1 MAQSRWGHRGG
12 AGVGWGRCGSAPV
25 PGKSAAEKLRAFK
38 DRARGLPSSRLRS
51 ASAPGATRV
60 VPADPRP
67 PSAEACPASP
77 AWGAARALDVPP
89 PAPPALRQRHLPL
102 SVRDTVSKVT
112 SWDTC
117 PEPAS
122 LAGWQG
128 SSCSGGARSGPGLP
142 RPPGADLQPLL
153 RGVRPPARD
162 ANARR
167 QRPLPAAPA
176 SQRPLPAGVAA
187 PPGAQAPKRD
197 ETGMRQERQ
206 RPGPEATDPAQ
217 APALPPSHVS
227 TSLPSRACFPACK
240 TRPPVTSISG
250 ASAGASR

>member
-122 LAGWQG
+122 LRRLAKVF
-128 SSCSGGARSGPGLP
+128 
-142 RPPGADLQPLL
+142 LL
-153 RGVRPPARD
+153 RGSPPRPGSPRPARRRPSAPFPRGPPARPG
-162 ANARR
+162 R
-167 QRPLPAAPA
+167 QRAPAAP
-176 SQRPLPAGVAA
+176 PAGGSRITA
-187 PPGAQAPKRD
+187 PSARRRGRPARG
-197 ETGMRQERQ
+197 
-206 RPGPEATDPAQ
+206 PGPQTRRDRNEA
-217 APALPPSHVS
+217 
-227 TSLPSRACFPACK
+227 RASEAW
-240 TRPPVTSISG
+240 
-250 ASAGASR
+250 A